1 MTVTA
6 SIESAIDRLL
16 AGEAPAAA
24 DRSALAASKD
34 LLTLGMAA
42 DTVRRRRHGDAVTF
56 ARVAEIPAERAA
68 AGEVAWEGTP
78 GELRII
84 GRPADLDGAV
94 AAVEAAVAAAGSI
107 PVTGFSLA
115 DLHESAGSALT
126 DWLLALKRAGLAEIA
141 EAPVERG
148 DVRAGLLA
156 ARQAAVGVGR
166 LSVERTITDV
176 VERLDAVAALVAD
189 FPEVP
194 AFAPLSRQSAGLTPT
209 TGYEDVKLVALARLL
224 VPVTHV
230 QVDWQRYG
238 PKLAQVAL
246 TFGADDLDGVSPKD
260 VVAEGRRR
268 SPLEEVRRN
277 IIAATSQPVERG
289 PLSLASR

>member
-16 AGEAPAAA
+16 AGEAPAAP
-24 DRSALAASKD
+24 DRSPLAASKD

-42 DTVRRRRHGDAVTF
+42 DTVLRRRHGDAVTF
-56 ARVAEIPAERAA
+56 SRVAEIPVERAA
-68 AGEVAWEGTP
+68 AGAVAWEGTP

-84 GRPADLDGAV
+84 GRPADLDGVV
-94 AAVEAAVAAAGSI
+94 AAVEAAVAAAGAI

-115 DLHESAGSALT
+115 DLHEAAGGALA
-126 DWLLALKRAGLAEIA
+126 DWLLALKQAGLAEVA
-141 EAPVERG
+141 EAPVDRA
-148 DVRAGLLA
+148 DVRGGLLA
-156 ARQAAVGVGR
+156 AHHAAICVGR
-166 LSVERTITDV
+166 LSVERPIADI

-189 FPEVP
+189 FPEVL
-194 AFAPLSRQSAGLTPT
+194 AFAPLSQQSAGLTPT

-224 VPVTHV
+224 VPVAHV

-246 TFGADDLDGVSPKD
+246 TFGADDLDGASPKD
-260 VVAEGRRR
+260 ELAAGRRR